1 MTYIPNAREDDTYNE
16 KYLNHDDKEFI
27 KGYDYA
33 VEEVLESFFNNLDSY
48 DWDVDG
54 EDIDLEKIL
63 TNHEKIAEKLLE
75 NLKKHFES
83 DRDEMITSMIDH
95 MTDEEYAKIRTEVDG
110 VPYEEG

>member
-1 MTYIPNAREDDTYNE
+1 MTYFPDTREDDSYNQ

-33 VEEVLESFFNNLDSY
+33 VEDVLENFFDNLDSY

-63 TNHEKIAEKLLE
+63 TNHEEICERLVA
-75 NLKKHFES
+75 NLKEHFES
-83 DRDEMITSMIDH
+83 DRDEMITYMIDNY
-95 MTDEEYAKIRTEVDG
+95 TEEEYAKIRTEVDG
-110 VPYEEG
+110 KPYEE